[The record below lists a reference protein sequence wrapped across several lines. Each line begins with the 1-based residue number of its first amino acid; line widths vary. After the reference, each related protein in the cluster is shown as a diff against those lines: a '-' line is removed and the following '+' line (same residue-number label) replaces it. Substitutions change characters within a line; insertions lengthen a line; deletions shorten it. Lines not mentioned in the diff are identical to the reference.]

1 MRIFSDI
8 ESDGSGGPSVDLTDA
23 RERIRTNLSGV
34 GATIALA
41 SARGGVGKSMLAVN
55 IAAALAMKGRKVAI
69 FDADLNSPSVAA
81 MLGIKPQRRY
91 PMTEGIEP
99 AAGPHGLRVVS
110 SDQLPGGEAPPINF
124 VADYDQDDYDRSNGN
139 NNGEPI
145 APASAR
151 PVALSYREAL
161 RRILA
166 QAQFGSV
173 DFLII
178 DLATGLDRL
187 YSVAA
192 MLALDGVLLLSLPSA
207 HDTIAARQAIKI
219 GRAIGAPIVGIV
231 ENMVG
236 FNCDGCRAV
245 RPLWPDGDL
254 HGVAR
259 EAAVPILA
267 RLAFEPRLADSSDR
281 GVLFVREYGSTPI
294 GKALADIAGR
304 LEAMVPA
311 RPRAADTPA

>member
-8 ESDGSGGPSVDLTDA
+8 ESDGSVGPSVDLADA

-55 IAAALAMKGRKVAI
+55 IAAALTMKGRKVAI
-69 FDADLNSPSVAA
+69 VDADLNSPSVAA
-81 MLGIKPQRRY
+81 MLGINPQRRY
-91 PMTEGIEP
+91 PMIEGIEP

-110 SDQLPGGEAPPINF
+110 SDQLPGGEAPPISF
-124 VADYDQDDYDRSNGN
+124 VQDYDQIDGN
-139 NNGEPI
+139 NDGQPVAH
-145 APASAR
+145 APTR
-151 PVALSYREAL
+151 PVELSYREAL

-166 QAQFGSV
+166 QTQFGSV

-187 YSVAA
+187 CSVAA
-192 MLALDGVLLLSLPSA
+192 MVALDGVLLLSLPSA
-207 HDTIAARQAIKI
+207 QDAIAARQAMKI

-245 RPLWPDGDL
+245 RPLWPGGAL

-281 GVLFVREYGSTPI
+281 GLLFVREYGSTPT
-294 GKALADIAGR
+294 GKVLADIAGQV
-304 LEAMVPA
+304 EAMVA
-311 RPRAADTPA
+311 VRTRAADTSA